1 MGDVVINQLIDKTS
15 RDVKPEKME
24 ILVDPA

>member
-1 MGDVVINQLIDKTS
+1 MGDVVINQLIDKTA